1 MNKVLIADN
10 VSDAVFKV
18 FDKNNIEYTQKI
30 GLTEDELALEI
41 IGFSGLVIRSAVT
54 VTKKIIDSAV
64 DLKVIGRPGVGVDN
78 VDLNAASNKNI
89 VVMNTP
95 MGNVQATAEL
105 TFSLI
110 HSLMRRIPEAN
121 QTMHDN
127 KWEKKSLIG
136 SEMHGKTIGIIGFG
150 NIGKKVA
157 EISRAYGMNIV
168 VYSES
173 LDENVQD
180 QYGVTK
186 KSVNELLSDAD
197 IITFHNKLSDKTK
210 FMINRDTLKKIKNS
224 SIIINCARGGIINE
238 NDIKE
243 ALLSGEISGYVCD
256 VYENE
261 PELKSIFSGMPNVV
275 MTPHIGASTR
285 EAQEKVAVQIA
296 EQMSDFLL
304 NNKIINQ
311 VNK

>member
-110 HSLMRRIPEAN
+110 HSIMRRIPEAN
-121 QTMHDN
+121 HSMHDN

-157 EISRAYGMNIV
+157 EISRAYGMNIF

-173 LDENVQD
+173 LDENLQD

-186 KSVNELLSDAD
+186 KSVNKLLS
-197 IITFHNKLSDKTK
+197 LSL
-210 FMINRDTLKKIKNS
+210 I
-224 SIIINCARGGIINE
+224 
-238 NDIKE
+238 
-243 ALLSGEISGYVCD
+243 
-256 VYENE
+256 
-261 PELKSIFSGMPNVV
+261 
-275 MTPHIGASTR
+275 HI
-285 EAQEKVAVQIA
+285 
-296 EQMSDFLL
+296 
-304 NNKIINQ
+304 
-311 VNK
+311 